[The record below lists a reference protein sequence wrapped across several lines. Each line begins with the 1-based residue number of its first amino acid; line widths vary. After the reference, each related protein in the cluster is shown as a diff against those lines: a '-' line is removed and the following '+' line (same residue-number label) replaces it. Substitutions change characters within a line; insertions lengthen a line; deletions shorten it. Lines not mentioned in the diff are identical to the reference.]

1 MMRRTVV
8 IVLAMMLTVGVTF
21 TAHAAKDIP
30 IGGIFDV
37 TGATGDVGKEY
48 AMAIKDYIRYVN
60 ENGGINGRKI
70 KLYDVDYQYKI
81 PQAIAAYKK
90 MKARNKI
97 VAVMGWGTGDTEAM
111 APMMTKDK
119 IPYLSAS
126 YSEHLTDANKFPYNF
141 ITATSYSDQAGVAME
156 FIKKNWKGKDP
167 AKICFVFSDTG
178 FGRSPVAD
186 GKVWA
191 KKTGLIVVNDQIV
204 NLRALD
210 ATSQLLN
217 MKKDGADFL
226 FMQSSTMSSATVTKD
241 VKKLGLDTKIILA
254 NWAINENWLNLVKDA
269 GEGVYGTIPFAVW
282 DDTGIKGV
290 KLMHKLR
297 AKYHPDL
304 KEPGTCNYTQ
314 GFISAILLCEALK
327 RAGDDLTGPGIKKA
341 LESFRDFDP
350 MGLSS
355 PVTYTSESH
364 KPCSSLRIYQVK
376 GGKLT
381 PVTDLITLGDKE

>member
-1 MMRRTVV
+1 MMKRIVV
-8 IVLAMMLTVGVTF
+8 VSLAVMLTLGVMSTV
-21 TAHAAKDIP
+21 HAANDIP

-60 ENGGINGRKI
+60 ENGGINDRQV

-90 MKARNKI
+90 MKARKKI
-97 VAVMGWGTGDTEAM
+97 IAVMGWGTGDTEAM

-167 AKICFVFSDTG
+167 AKVCFVFSDTG

-191 KKTGLIVVNDQIV
+191 KKTGLTVVNDQIV
-204 NLRALD
+204 GLRALD

-241 VKKLGLDTKIILA
+241 VKKLGIDTKIILA
-254 NWAINENWLNLVKDA
+254 NWAINENWLDLVKDA
-269 GEGVYGTIPFAVW
+269 GEGVYSTIPFAVW
-282 DDTGIKGV
+282 DDTDIKGV
-290 KLMHKLR
+290 QLMHELR
-297 AKYHPDL
+297 AKYHPNL
-304 KEPGTCNYTQ
+304 KEKGTCNYTQ

-327 RAGDDLTGPGIKKA
+327 KAGDDLSGPGIKKA
-341 LESFRDFDP
+341 LETFRDFDP

-364 KPCSSLRIYQVK
+364 KPCRSLKIYQVN

-381 PVTDLITLGDKE
+381 PISDLITLDDKG